1 MSAGNVI
8 HFARVDF
15 RRDHRTFGIKNED
28 RFSHVYIIGKTG
40 TGKSTLIETMALQ
53 DLELGNG
60 FALVDPH
67 GELVERIA
75 SRIPAVRQA
84 DTIYFNP
91 SDPTQPYGY
100 NPLRQVRPDFISL
113 AASGLME
120 VLKKM
125 WVDSWGV
132 RMEHILRNA
141 LFALLEQ
148 PDATLSD
155 VPRLLSDRSYR
166 QRICRS
172 LKNQTVKNFLENEF
186 ERFTFGYRADGI
198 APIQNKIGAFLADPL
213 LNSVLT
219 APSQD
224 LHIRRIMDEGKVL
237 LVNLAKGRLGEDSS
251 SLLGGL
257 LVTTIGLAAFSRAD
271 VPPEKPRDFYVY
283 VDEFQSFTTLALVNM
298 FSELRKYRVGFTVA
312 HQYLHQLEP
321 EIRHAVF
328 GNAGT
333 IISFRV
339 GAEDAPYIVQ
349 EFHERFE
356 QIDFLQLPNFRIYI
370 KVMIDG
376 MPSKPFSAITL
387 APTSLHT
394 RGSRPD

>member
-1 MSAGNVI
+1 MFVSNKRVI
-8 HFARVDF
+8 QFARVDF
-15 RRDHRTFGIKNED
+15 RRDRRMFGIKNED
-28 RFSHVYIIGKTG
+28 RFSHLYIIGKTG

-53 DLELGNG
+53 DLEHGNG

-75 SRIPAVRQA
+75 ARIPASRQA

-91 SDPTQPYGY
+91 SDPYQPYGY

-125 WVDSWGV
+125 WIDSWGV
-132 RMEHILRNA
+132 RMEHILRNV
-141 LFALLEQ
+141 LLALLEQ
-148 PDATLSD
+148 PHATLND
-155 VPRLLSDRSYR
+155 VLRLLSDRNYR
-166 QRICRS
+166 HTICQS
-172 LKNQTVKNFLENEF
+172 LKNRTVKNFLEHEF

-213 LNSVLT
+213 LNTILT
-219 APSQD
+219 APNQD
-224 LHIRRIMDEGKVL
+224 LHVRRIMDDGKVL

-271 VPPEKPRDFYVY
+271 IAPEMRRDFFVY
-283 VDEFQSFTTLALVNM
+283 VDEFQSFTTLAVANM
-298 FSELRKYRVGFTVA
+298 LSELRKYRVGFSIA

-321 EIRHAVF
+321 DVRHAVL

-333 IISFRV
+333 VISFRV
-339 GAEDAPYIVQ
+339 GAEDSPYMV
-349 EFHERFE
+349 
-356 QIDFLQLPNFRIYI
+356 
-370 KVMIDG
+370 
-376 MPSKPFSAITL
+376 
-387 APTSLHT
+387 
-394 RGSRPD
+394 